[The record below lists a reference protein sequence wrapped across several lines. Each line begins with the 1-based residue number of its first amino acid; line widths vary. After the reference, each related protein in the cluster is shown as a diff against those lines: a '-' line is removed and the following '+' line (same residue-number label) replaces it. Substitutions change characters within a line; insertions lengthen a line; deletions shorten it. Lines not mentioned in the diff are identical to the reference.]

1 MSSLVLSPFR
11 VVKLN
16 RLRWMALAGQNW
28 PTSSKGGRSG
38 LAVGLD
44 FGAECLIWAIF
55 HLAFAMLFLSKNGPG
70 LRWFLLERRLLLRHA
85 TILFYYMSTYTL
97 PDLLKHWQL
106 GELTAEQAVGHL
118 LQNLLAIAQRLTEAE
133 KRLRQLEQ
141 PPFQPK
147 P

>member
-1 MSSLVLSPFR
+1 
-11 VVKLN
+11 
-16 RLRWMALAGQNW
+16 
-28 PTSSKGGRSG
+28 
-38 LAVGLD
+38 
-44 FGAECLIWAIF
+44 
-55 HLAFAMLFLSKNGPG
+55 
-70 LRWFLLERRLLLRHA
+70 
-85 TILFYYMSTYTL
+85 MSTYTL

-118 LQNLLAIAQRLTEAE
+118 LQNLLAVAQRLAEAE

>member
-1 MSSLVLSPFR
+1 MMVAADSFSTRPFEQT
-11 VVKLN
+11 
-16 RLRWMALAGQNW
+16 A
-28 PTSSKGGRSG
+28 S
-38 LAVGLD
+38 
-44 FGAECLIWAIF
+44 
-55 HLAFAMLFLSKNGPG
+55 H
-70 LRWFLLERRLLLRHA
+70 
-85 TILFYYMSTYTL
+85 MSTYTL
-97 PDLLKHWQL
+97 PDLLKYWQL